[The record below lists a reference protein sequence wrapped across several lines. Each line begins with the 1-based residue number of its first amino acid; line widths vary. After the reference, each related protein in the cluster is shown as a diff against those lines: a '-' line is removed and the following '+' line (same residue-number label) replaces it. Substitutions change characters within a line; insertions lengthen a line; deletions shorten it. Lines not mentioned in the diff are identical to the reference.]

1 MYCRKC
7 GIQIPDNSR
16 LCSFCG
22 EDLSSDINTEHE
34 ERGKKRKVVFD
45 GEIHKCPNCGG
56 ILDAFV
62 TKCPTCGFEIRG
74 TKGGANKVE
83 ELAEKLQKANN
94 TSKKK
99 ELISNFYVPNTKED
113 IIEFFTLAVSQID
126 DYNECSEAWCS
137 KLDQTLIK
145 AKLSFG
151 NTDEY
156 RYLVKLYNDAK
167 KNKKKVDARK
177 YRKITIRIIASA
189 ILGIAGTV
197 FMVIGTIGANKSGD
211 PDSPLYMFFMVG
223 FILYLAIGYV
233 WLSLY
238 SNKKKVTTVTTSK
251 KGPSKK
257 TIKVEKV
264 EVESN
269 DEDEV
274 DEDEEDEEEIDDE
287 DETEEDEDVDEE
299 ESEIEEEDKTTEV
312 ESRKTTNKSKSL
324 KDEFKDIGK
333 EFDKIFKDMFK

>member
-1 MYCRKC
+1 M
-7 GIQIPDNSR
+7 
-16 LCSFCG
+16 
-22 EDLSSDINTEHE
+22 
-34 ERGKKRKVVFD
+34 
-45 GEIHKCPNCGG
+45 
-56 ILDAFV
+56 
-62 TKCPTCGFEIRG
+62 
-74 TKGGANKVE
+74 
-83 ELAEKLQKANN
+83 
-94 TSKKK
+94 
-99 ELISNFYVPNTKED
+99 PNTKED

-126 DYNECSEAWCS
+126 DDNECSEAWCS

-151 NTDEY
+151 NTEEY

-197 FMVIGTIGANKSGD
+197 FMVIGIIGGNKSGD
-211 PDSPLYMFFMVG
+211 PDSPLYIFIGPG
-223 FILYLAIGYV
+223 FLLYFAVVFV
-233 WLSLY
+233 WLSL
-238 SNKKKVTTVTTSK
+238 SFTDKNSDKKKKKVTTVTTSK

-257 TIKVEKV
+257 NIKVEKV

>member
-1 MYCRKC
+1 M
-7 GIQIPDNSR
+7 
-16 LCSFCG
+16 
-22 EDLSSDINTEHE
+22 
-34 ERGKKRKVVFD
+34 
-45 GEIHKCPNCGG
+45 
-56 ILDAFV
+56 
-62 TKCPTCGFEIRG
+62 
-74 TKGGANKVE
+74 
-83 ELAEKLQKANN
+83 
-94 TSKKK
+94 
-99 ELISNFYVPNTKED
+99 
-113 IIEFFTLAVSQID
+113 
-126 DYNECSEAWCS
+126 
-137 KLDQTLIK
+137 IK

-151 NTDEY
+151 NTEEY

-197 FMVIGTIGANKSGD
+197 FMVIGIIGGNKSGD
-211 PDSPLYMFFMVG
+211 PDSPLYIFIGPG
-223 FILYLAIGYV
+223 FLLYFAVVFV
-233 WLSLY
+233 WLSL
-238 SNKKKVTTVTTSK
+238 SFTDKNSDKKKKKVTTVTTSK

-257 TIKVEKV
+257 NIKVEKV

-324 KDEFKDIGK
+324 NDEFKDIGK

>member
-1 MYCRKC
+1 M
-7 GIQIPDNSR
+7 
-16 LCSFCG
+16 
-22 EDLSSDINTEHE
+22 
-34 ERGKKRKVVFD
+34 
-45 GEIHKCPNCGG
+45 
-56 ILDAFV
+56 
-62 TKCPTCGFEIRG
+62 
-74 TKGGANKVE
+74 
-83 ELAEKLQKANN
+83 
-94 TSKKK
+94 
-99 ELISNFYVPNTKED
+99 PNTKED

-126 DYNECSEAWCS
+126 DDNECSEAWCS

-151 NTDEY
+151 NTEEY

-197 FMVIGTIGANKSGD
+197 FMVIGIIGGNKSGD
-211 PDSPLYMFFMVG
+211 PDSPLYLFIGPG
-223 FILYLAIGYV
+223 FLLYFAVAFV
-233 WLSLY
+233 WLSL
-238 SNKKKVTTVTTSK
+238 SFTDKNSDKKKKKVTTVTTSK

-257 TIKVEKV
+257 NIKVEKV
-264 EVESN
+264 KVESN
-269 DEDEV
+269 DEDEVDEDEEDEEDEEEIDGEDEV

-324 KDEFKDIGK
+324 KD
-333 EFDKIFKDMFK
+333 